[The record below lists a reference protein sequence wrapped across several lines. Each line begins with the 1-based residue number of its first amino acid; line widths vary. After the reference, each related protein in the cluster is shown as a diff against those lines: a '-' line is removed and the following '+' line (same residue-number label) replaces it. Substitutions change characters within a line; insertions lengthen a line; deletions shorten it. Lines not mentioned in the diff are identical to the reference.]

1 MNKNRGNI
9 LIIVLVVFL
18 LVTTSVAGYFYLQ
31 YKQVKQ
37 DFVSKLKSDNQLIVN
52 KQNNSSGIS
61 DPSYLDENLLLK
73 KENYFYW
80 KTYDNPKYHYSVQYP
95 FGYQISLCSGCE
107 DPNSG
112 VTIAPNWYRNEGYG
126 RIEILVSKY
135 PEGKDFQKYY
145 NEQSAYKPGI
155 NKVNIAGKEAWSEIS
170 KPNGKLD
177 SAVETIY
184 LINKDL
190 LVSLSFKTDGTESN
204 QGLDLSAYKN
214 LVIFNR
220 MSETFKFTQ

>member
-73 KENYFYW
+73 K
-80 KTYDNPKYHYSVQYP
+80 
-95 FGYQISLCSGCE
+95 
-107 DPNSG
+107 
-112 VTIAPNWYRNEGYG
+112 IA
-126 RIEILVSKY
+126 
-135 PEGKDFQKYY
+135 
-145 NEQSAYKPGI
+145 
-155 NKVNIAGKEAWSEIS
+155 IA
-170 KPNGKLD
+170 
-177 SAVETIY
+177 
-184 LINKDL
+184 
-190 LVSLSFKTDGTESN
+190 
-204 QGLDLSAYKN
+204 
-214 LVIFNR
+214 R
-220 MSETFKFTQ
+220 